1 MQLHIS
7 ERSGQGVLSIVDVY
21 GREAYEFRENSIV
34 ASIPYDRLD
43 TAWISS
49 RKLAIEDEKP
59 DSESEKLAIGDEK
72 TSSEHKKVAIEK
84 IYELCKEQ
92 NYNRPTL
99 ETILKV
105 YENTDVDVVVSAPDV
120 QRITQ
125 CSVSTSKNIMNKLK
139 KIDVLV
145 VVTGQGKGKYR
156 FKYDYEE

>member
-1 MQLHIS
+1 MDSSLKEHLRVEIDRVHNAQA
-7 ERSGQGVLSIVDVY
+7 Y

-49 RKLAIEDEKP
+49 RKLAI
-59 DSESEKLAIGDEK
+59 GDEK
-72 TSSEHKKVAIEK
+72 TSFEHKKVAIEK

>member
-1 MQLHIS
+1 M
-7 ERSGQGVLSIVDVY
+7 
-21 GREAYEFRENSIV
+21 
-34 ASIPYDRLD
+34 D

-72 TSSEHKKVAIEK
+72 TSFEHKKVAIEK

-105 YENTDVDVVVSAPDV
+105 YENTDVDVMVSAPDV

-125 CSVSTSKNIMNKLK
+125 CSVSTS
-139 KIDVLV
+139 
-145 VVTGQGKGKYR
+145 
-156 FKYDYEE
+156 

>member
-1 MQLHIS
+1 M
-7 ERSGQGVLSIVDVY
+7 
-21 GREAYEFRENSIV
+21 
-34 ASIPYDRLD
+34 
-43 TAWISS
+43 
-49 RKLAIEDEKP
+49 
-59 DSESEKLAIGDEK
+59 
-72 TSSEHKKVAIEK
+72 AIEK

-125 CSVSTSKNIMNKLK
+125 CPVSTSKNIMNKLK